1 MDKNQMKQTKF
12 DSMVTTPTMQLV
24 KAVIPY
30 IDNPMGRY
38 LGMFI
43 KLKELQNASMINNN
57 VSIAAMNADKHRGM
71 ESMLE
76 DIIDFMGDETRETF
90 ENIKSIMEMMETMND
105 MDMNED
111 MMNAFMGSAFSGN
124 DNSPFQNNNE
134 SSSDENDNSSY
145 DKNDNSS
152 FNENEDFTY
161 DNNMGFSYDKNDD
174 VTSSTMSYKKGFNGY
189 E

>member
-30 IDNPMGRY
+30 IDDPVGRY

-43 KLKELQNASMINNN
+43 KFKELQNAAMINNN
-57 VSIAAMNADKHRGM
+57 ISIAAMNADKHIGM
-71 ESMLE
+71 ESMLD
-76 DIIDFMGDETRETF
+76 DIMDFLGDDTRETF
-90 ENIKSIMEMMETMND
+90 ENIKNMVEMMEAMNG

-111 MMNAFMGSAFSGN
+111 MMNAFMGSAFGE
-124 DNSPFQNNNE
+124 NNE
-134 SSSDENDNSSY
+134 TYS
-145 DKNDNSS
+145 
-152 FNENEDFTY
+152 NENEESPFESNDNFTY
-161 DNNMGFSYDKNDD
+161 DESEKTAYDKSDD
-174 VTSSTMSYKKGFNGY
+174 VTSSQMNVEKGFDEY

>member
-30 IDNPMGRY
+30 IDNPIGTY

-43 KLKELQNASMINNN
+43 KFIELQNAAMINSNET
-57 VSIAAMNADKHRGM
+57 IAAMNADKHKGM
-71 ESMLE
+71 ENLME
-76 DIIDFMGDETRETF
+76 DIMDFMGDETRETF
-90 ENIKSIMEMMETMND
+90 ENMKSMMEMMESMND

-111 MMNAFMGSAFSGN
+111 MMNAFMGSAFNGN
-124 DNSPFQNNNE
+124 TGSPFG
-134 SSSDENDNSSY
+134 ENDDINSSPINY
-145 DKNDNSS
+145 EEG
-152 FNENEDFTY
+152 FNE
-161 DNNMGFSYDKNDD
+161 
-174 VTSSTMSYKKGFNGY
+174 Y

>member
-30 IDNPMGRY
+30 IDNPIGTY

-43 KLKELQNASMINNN
+43 KFIELQNAAMINSNET
-57 VSIAAMNADKHRGM
+57 IAAMNADKHKGM
-71 ESMLE
+71 ENLME
-76 DIIDFMGDETRETF
+76 DIMDFMGDETREIF
-90 ENIKSIMEMMETMND
+90 ENMKSMMEMMESMND

-111 MMNAFMGSAFSGN
+111 MMNAFMGSAFNGN
-124 DNSPFQNNNE
+124 TSSPFG
-134 SSSDENDNSSY
+134 ENDDINSSPINY
-145 DKNDNSS
+145 EEG
-152 FNENEDFTY
+152 FNE
-161 DNNMGFSYDKNDD
+161 
-174 VTSSTMSYKKGFNGY
+174 Y